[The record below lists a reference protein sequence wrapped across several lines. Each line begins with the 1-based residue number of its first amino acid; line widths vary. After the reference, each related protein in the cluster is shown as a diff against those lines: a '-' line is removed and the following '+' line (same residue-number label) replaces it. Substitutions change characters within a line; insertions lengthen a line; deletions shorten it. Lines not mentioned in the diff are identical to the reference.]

1 MKNIKDWSYKGVG
14 KTKNI
19 FGLTKYVHV
28 YEHKITKEV
37 KTTNFKSY
45 L

>member
-1 MKNIKDWSYKGVG
+1 MKNKKDWIYKGVG

-28 YEHKITKEV
+28 YEHK
-37 KTTNFKSY
+37 TNKK
-45 L
+45 